1 MKVSVAKAAQ
11 RQLAAVAAHAAQL
24 EAQIADDAGIL
35 QQLIK
40 ARVAH
45 AEADGLA
52 LGADI
57 SHQWL
62 FQICEC
68 QNAQTH
74 KSA

>member
-35 QQLIK
+35 QQLIQ

-52 LGADI
+52 R
-57 SHQWL
+57 
-62 FQICEC
+62 
-68 QNAQTH
+68 
-74 KSA
+74 